1 VVCGRICPGRARD
14 VLPATLDEHDG
25 DTFVEDGFVFVVS

>member
-1 VVCGRICPGRARD
+1 VRHVEASLVSL